1 MTLSMGLLLVILATA
16 LVLFVSGWVRM
27 DLVALLVLAALAITG
42 LVSAEQALSGFS
54 SPAVVTVWAMFILSA
69 GLSKTGLAGLLGRP
83 LQALASGGELRLM
96 AGLMLV
102 ASVLSA
108 LVNTVTVAALL
119 LPTTMELARRS
130 RIPPSRLLMPMAL
143 GCLLGG
149 PFTGISTPA
158 NILVTDALRAAGL
171 APFGLLSFTP
181 PTAAIVAV
189 GIIFTV
195 LVGRHLLPKRA
206 SGLSGGGGAAAPG
219 SAYGVHEHL
228 FTARIEEGSSLGGK
242 TLAQSRLGS
251 AMHLTVLAIFRDGRL
266 ELAPGPD
273 EELLAGDQLILHGH
287 PDHLERV
294 HGRQHLAMEPLDD
307 AARELANRVAIAEA
321 RIPEGS
327 PLAGAT
333 LAGYGLRRK
342 HRVHALAVRHGGDLA
357 LNDLHRRRLEAGDY
371 ILLQGQRDAL
381 EALVDEGVV
390 EGLRPL
396 STTEVEADYPL
407 DVELLPVRV
416 PKGSVLEGRGLA
428 ESRLGNA
435 FGLTVAAILRGDE
448 SIIMPDPEE
457 RVEAGDLLLLHGSR
471 NDLEVLAGLQDLEI
485 SAQTP
490 AQVEELESQQV
501 GVTEVVLS
509 PRTTIAGKT
518 LEDLRFRD
526 RYGLTVLA
534 VWREGR
540 PYRTE
545 LRELAL
551 RFGDALLVYGHRRH
565 LEAIARDP
573 DFLVLDESAA
583 QAPRLEKAP
592 VAGAVMVA
600 VLAAAMSGW
609 LPISIAAVA
618 GAALMVLVRCLTM
631 EEAYRAIDW
640 KAVFLIAGMLPMG
653 AAIEQSGA
661 AMLLADG
668 MIGAVGEMGP
678 RAVVAALF
686 TITVLGTQVIPTA
699 ALVVLMAPIA
709 LTAAAN
715 LDISPHLLMMT
726 VALAASASFA
736 SPISHPA
743 HVLIMGPGG
752 YRFVDYV
759 KLGLPLTLL
768 AFAVVVG
775 LLPLLWPP

>member
-1 MTLSMGLLLVILATA
+1 
-16 LVLFVSGWVRM
+16 
-27 DLVALLVLAALAITG
+27 
-42 LVSAEQALSGFS
+42 
-54 SPAVVTVWAMFILSA
+54 
-69 GLSKTGLAGLLGRP
+69 
-83 LQALASGGELRLM
+83 
-96 AGLMLV
+96 
-102 ASVLSA
+102 
-108 LVNTVTVAALL
+108 
-119 LPTTMELARRS
+119 
-130 RIPPSRLLMPMAL
+130 
-143 GCLLGG
+143 
-149 PFTGISTPA
+149 
-158 NILVTDALRAAGL
+158 VTDALRSAGH
-171 APFGLLSFTP
+171 APFGLLAFTP
-181 PTAAIVAV
+181 PTAAIVAL
-189 GIIFTV
+189 GIAFTV
-195 LVGRHLLPKRA
+195 LVGRHLLP
-206 SGLSGGGGAAAPG
+206 SGGTGRAVGGAAAAG

-228 FTARIEEGSSLGGK
+228 FTARIEPGSALAGK
-242 TLAQSRLGS
+242 TLAQSRLGT
-251 AMHLTVLAIFRDGRL
+251 AMHLTALAILRDGHL
-266 ELAPGPD
+266 KLAPGPE

-287 PDHLERV
+287 PKHLQRV
-294 HGRQHLAMEPLDD
+294 HGSQHLVMEPLGD
-307 AARELANRVAIAEA
+307 AARQLADHITLAEA
-321 RIPEGS
+321 SIPEGS
-327 PLAGAT
+327 TLAGAT

-342 HRVHALAVRHGGDLA
+342 FRVHALAVRHGSA
-357 LNDLHRRRLEAGDY
+357 LNLDDLHRRRLQAGDH
-371 ILLQGQRDAL
+371 ILLQGEQSAL
-381 EALVDEGVV
+381 DTLVHDGIVG
-390 EGLRPL
+390 GLRPL
-396 STTEVEADYPL
+396 PAAEVADNYPL
-407 DVELLPVRV
+407 LDIELLPVRV
-416 PKGSVLEGRGLA
+416 PEGSVLEGRGLA

-435 FGLTVAAILRGDE
+435 FGLTVVAILRAGE
-448 SIIMPDPEE
+448 SIIMPDPAE
-457 RVEAGDLLLLHGSR
+457 RVQAGDLLLLHGSHD
-471 NDLEVLAGLQDLEI
+471 DLEVLAGLQDLEI

-490 AQVEELESQQV
+490 AQVEDLESQQV
-501 GVTEVVLS
+501 GVTELVLS
-509 PRTTIAGKT
+509 PRTAIAGRT

-592 VAGAVMVA
+592 LAGAVMVA

-686 TITVLGTQVIPTA
+686 AITVLGTQVIPTA